1 MAIYLN
7 KDIIEKSGYSAS
19 EIITMLCVVNRVNYS
34 STINL
39 LRRKGLIFCPITKDP
54 MDLINYE
61 LTHNGI
67 QVLDAVILDS
77 DEHIDKKE
85 DLESLAVAL
94 RELYPKGKKPGTN
107 CYWADSVGVIIRRL
121 QNFFK
126 RYGTHYS
133 HEQIIEATRQYV
145 SSFNGSYDYMKL
157 LKYFIFKDKKGLEG
171 VENESE
177 LATYIDNAGQISE
190 SIGDWTS
197 ELK

>member
-7 KDIIEKSGYSAS
+7 KDIIEKSGYSSA
-19 EIITMLCVVNRVNYS
+19 EIITMLCVANSVNYD

-39 LRRKGLIFCPITKDP
+39 LRRKGLIFCPLTEDP
-54 MDLINYE
+54 TDPINYK
-61 LTHNGI
+61 LSYNGVQI
-67 QVLDAVILDS
+67 LDAIILDS
-77 DEHIDKKE
+77 DDKIEKK
-85 DLESLAVAL
+85 DSLEELAIAL
-94 RELYPKGKKPGTN
+94 RELYPKGKKSGTN

-145 SSFNGSYDYMKL
+145 NSFNGSYDYMKL

-177 LATYIDNAGQISE
+177 LATYIDNAGQINE